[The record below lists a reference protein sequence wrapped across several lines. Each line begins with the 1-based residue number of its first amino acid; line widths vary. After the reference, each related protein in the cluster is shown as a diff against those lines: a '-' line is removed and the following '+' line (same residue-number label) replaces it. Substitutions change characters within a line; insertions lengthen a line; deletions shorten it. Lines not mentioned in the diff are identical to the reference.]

1 MAQTDLFG
9 ASESAGDLAQSS
21 STQSLSLP
29 APLPQQIFLGTSSWS
44 FPGWSGL
51 VYGKGGSESTL
62 AREGLREYST
72 HALLRT
78 VGIDRG
84 FYAPLTVQQ
93 YAHYARQVPTH
104 FRFLIKAPNLIT
116 DAQTRGE
123 SGAPQALNPSFLD
136 ATLAHDQFVGPCI
149 DGLGQKAGALV
160 FQLSP
165 LPRAWLAQPAAIVE
179 RLGAFFATLPP
190 LTLPACYALEI
201 RDGALLTPRLMRM
214 LSNCGVRYCIG
225 IHANMP
231 EVERQ
236 AKALALLP
244 AGPLVVRWSL
254 HAGLK
259 YQGAKDRY
267 FPFNRLVDPDPSTR
281 GVLVRLALS
290 QLANGQSFTL
300 IANNKAEGSAPLT
313 LLAFAHALLEQ
324 INHDSA
330 GQNMS

>member
-9 ASESAGDLAQSS
+9 APDSAGDRAQSS
-21 STQSLSLP
+21 PAQSLSLP
-29 APLPQQIFLGTSSWS
+29 STLPPEVFLGTSSWS
-44 FPGWSGL
+44 FPGWTGL
-51 VYGKGGSESTL
+51 VYAKGGSESAL

-72 HALLRT
+72 HPLLRT

-93 YAHYARQVPTH
+93 YTQYAQQVPAH

-123 SGAPQALNPSFLD
+123 SGVPQALNSSFLD
-136 ATLAHDQFVGPCI
+136 ATLALDQFVGPCVE
-149 DGLGQKAGALV
+149 GLGNKAGALV

-165 LPRAWLAQPAAIVE
+165 LPRAWLGQPAAIVE
-179 RLGAFFATLPP
+179 RLGAFFAALPP
-190 LTLPACYALEI
+190 LAPPACYALEI
-201 RDGALLTPRLMRM
+201 RDSALLTPRLMRM
-214 LSNCGVRYCIG
+214 LSTCGVRYCIG

-236 AKALALLP
+236 TKALALLP

-267 FPFNRLVDPDPSTR
+267 FPFNRLVDPDPHTR
-281 GVLVRLALS
+281 AVLVRLALL
-290 QLANGQSFTL
+290 QLASGQSFTL

-313 LLAFAHALLEQ
+313 LLAFAHALLAQ
-324 INHDSA
+324 INHGSD
-330 GQNMS
+330 QE